1 MQAATMGPPARSRRH
16 EATREDGSG
25 MPRALIQL
33 TVRVEP
39 ATYEAALRAA
49 QGAGLSLSAWL
60 AQVIR
65 ERAEQQAPPG
75 GPGDGAQ
82 DAQTAPGADR
92 PLPEPVSDRDADAP
106 TRTFRAASM
115 WRSGTPAGLTQFRA
129 GFVP

>member
-1 MQAATMGPPARSRRH
+1 
-16 EATREDGSG
+16 

-65 ERAEQQAPPG
+65 ERAEQQQVLPG

-82 DAQTAPGADR
+82 DAPDR
-92 PLPEPVSDRDADAP
+92 PR
-106 TRTFRAASM
+106 R
-115 WRSGTPAGLTQFRA
+115 
-129 GFVP
+129 

>member
-1 MQAATMGPPARSRRH
+1 
-16 EATREDGSG
+16 

-65 ERAEQQAPPG
+65 ERAEQEVPAGSDAGAP
-75 GPGDGAQ
+75 GAQ
-82 DAQTAPGADR
+82 DSP
-92 PLPEPVSDRDADAP
+92 
-106 TRTFRAASM
+106 
-115 WRSGTPAGLTQFRA
+115 RS
-129 GFVP
+129 

>member
-1 MQAATMGPPARSRRH
+1 VTDASGYHGAAGRLLAWRH
-16 EATREDGSG
+16 EATREDRSG

-65 ERAEQQAPPG
+65 ERAEQEVPG
-75 GPGDGAQ
+75 GPGGGARDAQ
-82 DAQTAPGADR
+82 DSPR
-92 PLPEPVSDRDADAP
+92 R
-106 TRTFRAASM
+106 
-115 WRSGTPAGLTQFRA
+115 
-129 GFVP
+129 

>member
-1 MQAATMGPPARSRRH
+1 
-16 EATREDGSG
+16 

-65 ERAEQQAPPG
+65 ERAEQQQAPPG

-82 DAQTAPGADR
+82 EAPDR
-92 PLPEPVSDRDADAP
+92 PR
-106 TRTFRAASM
+106 R
-115 WRSGTPAGLTQFRA
+115 
-129 GFVP
+129 

>member
-1 MQAATMGPPARSRRH
+1 MQAATMGPTTGAGGTRRH
-16 EATREDGSG
+16 AAPGEDRSG

-65 ERAEQQAPPG
+65 ERAEQ
-75 GPGDGAQ
+75 GA
-82 DAQTAPGADR
+82 
-92 PLPEPVSDRDADAP
+92 
-106 TRTFRAASM
+106 
-115 WRSGTPAGLTQFRA
+115 PAGPEAKGASGR
-129 GFVP
+129 

>member
-1 MQAATMGPPARSRRH
+1 
-16 EATREDGSG
+16 

-65 ERAEQQAPPG
+65 ERAEQETPG
-75 GPGDGAQ
+75 GPGDG
-82 DAQTAPGADR
+82 TPGAPGAQDSPR
-92 PLPEPVSDRDADAP
+92 R
-106 TRTFRAASM
+106 
-115 WRSGTPAGLTQFRA
+115 
-129 GFVP
+129 